1 MYPYS
6 YSNQR
11 EALDEHK
18 LLSGK
23 HDECMVSSRERK
35 FSYCI
40 LGSSQVTL
48 HASMCDIVAYTL
60 VQNVHQMIG
69 SVHEST

>member
-1 MYPYS
+1 MYP

-11 EALDEHK
+11 EALDERIQ
-18 LLSGK
+18 LLSVK

-40 LGSSQVTL
+40 LGPSQVTL
-48 HASMCDIVAYTL
+48 RASVCDIVAYTL
-60 VQNVHQMIG
+60 M
-69 SVHEST
+69 